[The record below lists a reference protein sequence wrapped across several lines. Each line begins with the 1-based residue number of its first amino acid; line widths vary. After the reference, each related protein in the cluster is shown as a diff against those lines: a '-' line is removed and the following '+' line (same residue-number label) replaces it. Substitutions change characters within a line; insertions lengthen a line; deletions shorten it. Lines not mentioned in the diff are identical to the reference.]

1 MDDTPNYY
9 KFYADSWQVVSS
21 LPKAKAAKLLY
32 AMHAYFFDGVEPAE
46 GELPAVA
53 QRMFDMHRASIASY
67 RRNALN
73 GTKNRQNRDESGAK
87 TVTKPTPKAT
97 PKTVSVLKGSNE
109 GLPAETQKVGYK
121 HSGKH
126 SGKSASNIINHKSI
140 SITTAD
146 ALPPAKQSVG
156 GAITPDVATTEWL
169 DTMGQPPRAPAGAAQ
184 GRPAA
189 ALPSRAEY
197 DRVSRMLGEG
207 RLEELTER
215 DREIYHAGHK
225 AYATNGYEPE

>member
-9 KFYADSWQVVSS
+9 KFYADSWQVISS

-32 AMHAYFFDGVEPAE
+32 AMHAYFFDGTEPAE

-97 PKTVSVLKGSNE
+97 PKTASVLKGPNE

-126 SGKSASNIINHKSI
+126 SGKSASNIINHKSL
-140 SITTAD
+140 STTTAD

-156 GAITPDVATTEWL
+156 GAITPEVATQEWL
-169 DTMGQPPRAPAGAAQ
+169 DTMGEPPRAPAGAAQ

-197 DRVSRMLGEG
+197 RGIADKLEREG
-207 RLEELTER
+207 LDALTER
-215 DREIYHAGHK
+215 EREAYRAGWQE
-225 AYATNGYEPE
+225 YERHQ

>member
-9 KFYADSWQVVSS
+9 KFYADSWQVVRS

-32 AMHAYFFDGVEPAE
+32 AMHAYFFDGTEPAE

-73 GTKNRQNRDESGAK
+73 GTRNRQNRDESGAK

-97 PKTVSVLKGSNE
+97 PKTVSVLKGPDD

-126 SGKSASNIINHKSI
+126 PGKSASNIINHKSL
-140 SITTAD
+140 STMTAD

-156 GAITPDVATTEWL
+156 GAITPEVATQEWL
-169 DTMGQPPRAPAGAAQ
+169 DTMGEPPRAPAGAAQ

-197 DRVSRMLGEG
+197 RGIAEKLEREG
-207 RLEELTER
+207 LDALTER
-215 DREIYHAGHK
+215 EREAYRAGWQE
-225 AYATNGYEPE
+225 YERHQ

>member
-121 HSGKH
+121 HPCKH

-156 GAITPDVATTEWL
+156 GAITPEVATTEWL

-197 DRVSRMLGEG
+197 RRIADKLEREG
-207 RLEELTER
+207 LDALTELE
-215 DREIYHAGHK
+215 RE
-225 AYATNGYEPE
+225 AYRTGWQEYERHQ